1 MKSKSTIIMI
11 LSAITLIAVLF
22 QSCSTDS
29 DEPLEFNIVSMTV
42 GDHDLNAATA
52 PNSVSVVAK
61 IVITFNSNV
70 NAASATSANI
80 SLIQEFDD
88 SEMTINI
95 SVSGATITI
104 QPESNLGSGAL
115 YRLELKSGIRN
126 ADDQPLAN
134 TSRTFRT
141 AGTFSPPGMIAHWL
155 LDGDANDAVGS
166 YNASDLID
174 ITYGEA
180 RSESSGQV
188 ATFNG
193 NTSII
198 EIPNADGLITSTDFS
213 LSFWVKTN
221 SDGHVNENGD
231 PTGHFVLGI
240 GAFFGIQ
247 YEIAGNYTSS
257 KFAIRFE
264 TEDGTFVSED
274 MWFPVEA
281 TDRNSGG
288 WQGWDFA
295 RSLSEDQ
302 MINILKDNWL
312 HVVYTFDGN
321 DRKARLY
328 YNGDL
333 MKSFDFDL
341 WPDEAIQR
349 TVTRMA
355 YGGQEP
361 EVVNDFTFGFLQ
373 SRAGTL
379 WDNEPW
385 GGYDFPT
392 SNHFK
397 GQLDDIKI
405 YHQVLSD
412 GEVKLIF
419 LSD

>member
-1 MKSKSTIIMI
+1 MI

-22 QSCSTDS
+22 QSCGTDS
-29 DEPLEFNIVSMTV
+29 DEPQEFTIESMTV
-42 GDHDLNAATA
+42 GGQDLNAATP
-52 PNSVSVVAK
+52 PNSVAVDAE
-61 IVITFNSNV
+61 IVITFNSSV
-70 NAASATSANI
+70 NAATATSSNI
-80 SLIQEFDD
+80 VLIQEYDEAEI
-88 SEMTINI
+88 SKNI
-95 SVSGATITI
+95 VVSGSTITI
-104 QPESNLGSGAL
+104 QPETELGSGAL
-115 YRLELKSGIRN
+115 YRLELMSGLLN
-126 ADDQPLAN
+126 QDDQSLAN

-141 AGTFSPPGMIAHWL
+141 TGTFSPPGMVAHWP
-155 LDGDANDAVGS
+155 LDGNANDAVGS
-166 YNASDLID
+166 YNARDLID
-174 ITYGEA
+174 ITFGEA

-198 EIPNADGLITSTDFS
+198 EIPNADELITSSDFS
-213 LSFWVKTN
+213 ISFWVKTN
-221 SDGHVNENGD
+221 SEGHVNENGD

-240 GAFFGIQ
+240 GAFYGIQ

-274 MWFPVEA
+274 MWFPSEA

-288 WQGWDFA
+288 WQGWDYA
-295 RSLSEDQ
+295 RNLSEAQ
-302 MINILKDNWL
+302 MVNMLKDNWL
-312 HVVYTFDGN
+312 HVVYTFDGS

-341 WPDEAIQR
+341 WPDNSVQR

-361 EVVNDFTFGFLQ
+361 EVYDDLALGFLQ

-379 WDNEPW
+379 WADEPW
-385 GGYDFPT
+385 GGYQFPT

-412 GEVKLIF
+412 AEIQLIY